1 MVKLVN
7 FVMFFYHHYHIHT
20 HTDTHTHIHN
30 SKGEKNLLGPHHDLG
45 LEQDVEME
53 VTAV

>member
-7 FVMFFYHHYHIHT
+7 FVMCFLPPPPPHT
-20 HTDTHTHIHN
+20 HTHN
-30 SKGEKNLLGPHHDLG
+30 SKGEKKKRLLGPHHDLG

-53 VTAV
+53 VTVV

>member
-7 FVMFFYHHYHIHT
+7 FVMFFITTTTYT
-20 HTDTHTHIHN
+20 HTQTHTHIHN

>member
-7 FVMFFYHHYHIHT
+7 FVMCFLPPPPPHT
-20 HTDTHTHIHN
+20 HTHTIL
-30 SKGEKNLLGPHHDLG
+30 KEKKKKKRLLGPHHDLG

-53 VTAV
+53 VTVV

>member
-7 FVMFFYHHYHIHT
+7 FVMFFITTTTYT